1 MTPQLSGVEY
11 WECGLPWKPQ
21 HFIRVAFGER
31 EFVAPCSD
39 VAIYRRWSSRRVRRT
54 AARVQPGLFAGRG
67 RHPKQPTVALAWS
80 AK

>member
-39 VAIYRRWSSRRVRRT
+39 VALAPWDHFPTLAEVVSEV
-54 AARVQPGLFAGRG
+54 AALVEMLEGEEP
-67 RHPKQPTVALAWS
+67 
-80 AK
+80 

>member
-1 MTPQLSGVEY
+1 MIPQLSGVEY

-39 VAIYRRWSSRRVRRT
+39 VALAPWDHFPTLAEVVSEV
-54 AARVQPGLFAGRG
+54 AALVEMLEGEEP
-67 RHPKQPTVALAWS
+67 
-80 AK
+80 

>member
-39 VAIYRRWSSRRVRRT
+39 VALAPWDHFPTLAEVVSEV
-54 AARVQPGLFAGRG
+54 AALVKMLEGEER
-67 RHPKQPTVALAWS
+67 
-80 AK
+80 

>member
-1 MTPQLSGVEY
+1 MIPQLSGVEY

-39 VAIYRRWSSRRVRRT
+39 VAIAPWDHFPTLAEVVSEV
-54 AARVQPGLFAGRG
+54 AALVKMLEGEEP
-67 RHPKQPTVALAWS
+67 
-80 AK
+80 